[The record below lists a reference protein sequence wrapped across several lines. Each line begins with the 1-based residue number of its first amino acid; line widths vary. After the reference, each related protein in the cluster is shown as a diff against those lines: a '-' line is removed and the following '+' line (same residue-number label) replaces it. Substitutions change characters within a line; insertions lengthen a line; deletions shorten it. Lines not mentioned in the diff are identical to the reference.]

1 MRSLRNTIAAALILS
16 GVGFAAYR
24 LLLSDEA
31 KEDLR
36 HATKSVR
43 TACEKICDTINGTQG
58 TFMEGDLPNRER
70 TREQWRSLGL

>member
-1 MRSLRNTIAAALILS
+1 MRNTIVAALLLS

-24 LLLSDEA
+24 LFLSDEA

-36 HATKSVR
+36 HATNSVR

-58 TFMEGDLPNRER
+58 TVVEGDLPNRER